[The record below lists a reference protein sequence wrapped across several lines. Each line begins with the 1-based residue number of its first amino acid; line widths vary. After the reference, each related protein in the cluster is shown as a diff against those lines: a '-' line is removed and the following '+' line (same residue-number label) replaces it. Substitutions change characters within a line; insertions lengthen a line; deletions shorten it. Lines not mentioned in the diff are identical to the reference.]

1 VKAINY
7 VSLGVAVIAG
17 VATLLLL
24 FVPGVS
30 DLLTLNNQN
39 GLTLLLGWVTTLGA
53 VALLVGILNLLSVH
67 LRKAGD
73 LNLSSVYNIVFL
85 ITFAAVLFMWALST
99 IAKAA
104 IPAGTVNTA
113 RDTVVTYGDSTV
125 LFAFKYIQTPV
136 EASLSAV
143 LAVVLVLA
151 GARLIRTRRHWSA
164 VLFIIVALVLI
175 VGLAPIGGLNILG
188 DLREGI
194 TQYLSVGAA
203 RGILLG
209 VSLGVIAT
217 GLRVIFGLD
226 QPYGE

>member
-1 VKAINY
+1 MKAINY
-7 VSLGVAVIAG
+7 VSVGVAVAAG

-30 DLLTLNNQN
+30 ELLTVNNQS
-39 GLTLLLGWVTTLGA
+39 GLGLLLGWVTVLAA

-73 LNLSSVYNIVFL
+73 LNLNSVYNIVFL
-85 ITFAAVLFMWALST
+85 ITFAAVVFMWALSY

-104 IPAGTVNTA
+104 VPASAGNTAVNTLV
-113 RDTVVTYGDSTV
+113 DYGDKTV

-164 VLFIIVALVLI
+164 FLFIGVALLLI
-175 VGLAPIGGLNILG
+175 VGLAPIGGLNFLN
-188 DLREGI
+188 DLREGLN
-194 TQYLSVGAA
+194 QYLSVGAA

>member
-1 VKAINY
+1 MKAINY

-85 ITFAAVLFMWALST
+85 ITFAAVLFMWALSA

-113 RDTVVTYGDSTV
+113 RDTVVNYGDSTV

-175 VGLAPIGGLNILG
+175 VGLAPIGGLNFLG

>member
-7 VSLGVAVIAG
+7 VSIGVAVAAG

-30 DLLTLNNQN
+30 DLLTLNNQS
-39 GLTLLLGWVTTLGA
+39 GLTILLGWMTTLAG

-73 LNLSSVYNIVFL
+73 LNLNSVYNIVFL
-85 ITFAAVLFMWALST
+85 ITFAAVIFMWALSA

-104 IPAGTVNTA
+104 IPAETANTA
-113 RDTVVTYGDSTV
+113 RDTVVTFGDNTV

-143 LAVVLVLA
+143 LAIVLVLA

-164 VLFIIVALVLI
+164 ILFIVVALFLI
-175 VGLAPIGGLNILG
+175 AGLAPLGGFSLLG
-188 DLREGI
+188 DLRDSI

>member
-1 VKAINY
+1 VKVINY
-7 VSLGVAVIAG
+7 ISLGIAVLAG
-17 VATLLLL
+17 VLTLVLL
-24 FVPGVS
+24 PGVS
-30 DLLTLNNQN
+30 DLLTFNNQN
-39 GLTLLLGWVTTLGA
+39 LLIILLGWMTTLAA

-73 LNLSSVYNIVFL
+73 LNLSSAYNIIFL
-85 ITFAAVLFMWALST
+85 ITFAAVIFMWALSS
-99 IAKAA
+99 IVKVAVPEGA
-104 IPAGTVNTA
+104 NSTA
-113 RDTVVTYGDSTV
+113 RNALVTYGEATV
-125 LFAFKYIQTPV
+125 TFAFKYIQTPI

-151 GARLIRTRRHWSA
+151 GVRLIRTRRHWSA
-164 VLFIIVALVLI
+164 IVFIAVAFILI
-175 VGLAPIGGLNILG
+175 IGLAPIAGLTFLTDI
-188 DLREGI
+188 REGL
-194 TQYLSVGAA
+194 TQYFSVGAA